1 MFLKTEEEL
10 EAINTSQIG
19 QSACGPTSVLNVLS
33 SLDYNP
39 IPDPKSL
46 LQFFP
51 ARLRDYETKSLSKYL
66 YSRAVAGTIHEEII
80 NTIEKITENS
90 IIGKFFIINQ
100 YENKEKF
107 GEWISQCFKNK
118 IALIFTENLFLEGN
132 DAWHHQMA
140 YGIKEDKIYM
150 TNPMNLISLDQMISY
165 LTTGPWMIIPKEHII
180 ERNLEEEDIKELKK
194 DRWDC
199 FSVLRRIRQLK
210 LGLFNTFNGNKCYD
224 DLMIPYGGIAGISAF
239 CRKDNENGL
248 NFIKKYTTK
257 EENIYLPIYEKYV
270 KVNRLDLN
278 ILNT

>member
-1 MFLKTEEEL
+1 MFLKTEEEM

-66 YSRAVAGTIHEEII
+66 YSRAIAGTIHEEII

-199 FSVLRRIRQLK
+199 FSVLKRIRQLK

-257 EENIYLPIYEKYV
+257 EENIYLPIYEKNIR
-270 KVNRLDLN
+270 VNRLDLN
-278 ILNT
+278 IV

>member
-1 MFLKTEEEL
+1 MFLKTLEEMEK
-10 EAINTSQIG
+10 INTSQIA

-33 SLDYNP
+33 ALDYSP
-39 IPDPKSL
+39 IPNPQSL

-80 NTIEKITENS
+80 DTIEKITNNE

-100 YENKEKF
+100 YENKDKLA
-107 GEWISQCFKNK
+107 EWISQCFKNK

-140 YGIKEDKIYM
+140 YGIKNDKIYM
-150 TNPMNLISLDQMISY
+150 TNPMNLIPVSQMISF
-165 LTTGPWMIIPKEHII
+165 LTTGPWMIIPKEHVV
-180 ERNLEEEDIKELKK
+180 ERDLDEEDIKELHKE
-194 DRWDC
+194 RWEN
-199 FSVLRRIRQLK
+199 FNVLRRVIQLK
-210 LGLFNTFNGNKCYD
+210 SGMISKFNGRKCYD

-248 NFIKKYTTK
+248 NFIKKFTTK
-257 EENIYLPIYEKYV
+257 EEDIFLPIYEKNA

-278 ILNT
+278 LI

>member
-1 MFLKTEEEL
+1 MFLKTEEEM

-199 FSVLRRIRQLK
+199 FSVLKRIRQLK

>member
-1 MFLKTEEEL
+1 MFLKTMKEMIK
-10 EAINTSQIG
+10 INTEQIG

-33 SLDYNP
+33 SLDYDP

-51 ARLRDYETKSLSKYL
+51 ARLRDYQTKSISKYL

-80 NTIEKITENS
+80 DTIEKITNNS

-100 YENKEKF
+100 YENKDKLAD
-107 GEWISQCFKNK
+107 WIGQCFKNK

-140 YGIKEDKIYM
+140 YGIKDDLIYM
-150 TNPMNLISLDQMISY
+150 TNPMDMIPVSKMISF
-165 LTTGPWMIIPKEHII
+165 LTTGPWMIIPKEHVI
-180 ERNLEEEDIKELKK
+180 ERSLDGEDEKELKK
-194 DRWDC
+194 ERWEIYG
-199 FSVLRRIRQLK
+199 VLKRVKHIK
-210 LGLFNTFNGNKCYD
+210 FGFFNTFQGQKCYD

-248 NFIKKYTTK
+248 NFINKYTTK
-257 EENIYLPIYEKYV
+257 EENIYLPIYEKNV

-278 ILNT
+278 I

>member
-1 MFLKTEEEL
+1 MFLKTEEEM

-66 YSRAVAGTIHEEII
+66 YSRAIAGTIHEEII

-180 ERNLEEEDIKELKK
+180 ERNLKEEDIKELKK

-199 FSVLRRIRQLK
+199 FSVLKRIRQLK

>member
-1 MFLKTEEEL
+1 MFLKTEEEM

-66 YSRAVAGTIHEEII
+66 YSRAIAGTIHEEII

-199 FSVLRRIRQLK
+199 FSVLKRIRQLK

>member
-1 MFLKTEEEL
+1 MFLKSSEEMEK
-10 EAINTSQIG
+10 INTRQIG

-33 SLDYNP
+33 SLDYSP
-39 IPDPKSL
+39 IPNPQSL

-51 ARLRDYETKSLSKYL
+51 ARLRDYKTKSISKYL

-80 NTIEKITENS
+80 DTIEKITNNE

-100 YENKEKF
+100 YENENKLA
-107 GEWISQCFKNK
+107 EWIGRCFQNK

-140 YGIKEDKIYM
+140 YGIKDNKIFM
-150 TNPMNLISLDQMISY
+150 TNPMDLIPVSQMIY
-165 LTTGPWMIIPKEHII
+165 FLTAGPWMIIPKEHVL
-180 ERNLEEEDIKELKK
+180 ERDINEEDIIELQK
-194 DRWDC
+194 DRWEC
-199 FSVLRRIRQLK
+199 YNVLRRIMHLK
-210 LGLFNTFNGNKCYD
+210 SGITSKFYGNKCYD

-257 EENIYLPIYEKYV
+257 EENIYLPIYEKNIR
-270 KVNRLDLN
+270 VNRLDLN
-278 ILNT
+278 IV

>member
-1 MFLKTEEEL
+1 MFLKTLEEMEK
-10 EAINTSQIG
+10 INTSQIG

-39 IPDPKSL
+39 IPNPQSL

-51 ARLRDYETKSLSKYL
+51 ARLRDYETKSISKYL

-80 NTIEKITENS
+80 DTIEKITNNE

-100 YENKEKF
+100 YENKDKLA
-107 GEWISQCFKNK
+107 EWISQCFKNK

-140 YGIKEDKIYM
+140 YGIKNDKIYM
-150 TNPMNLISLDQMISY
+150 TNPMNLIPVSQMISF
-165 LTTGPWMIIPKEHII
+165 LTTGPWMIIPREHVV
-180 ERNLEEEDIKELKK
+180 ERDLDEEDIKELQKE
-194 DRWDC
+194 RWEN
-199 FSVLRRIRQLK
+199 FNVLRRVIQLK
-210 LGLFNTFNGNKCYD
+210 SGMISKFNGRKCYD

-248 NFIKKYTTK
+248 NFIQKFTTK
-257 EENIYLPIYEKYV
+257 EEDIFLPIYEKNV

-278 ILNT
+278 LI

>member
-1 MFLKTEEEL
+1 MFLKTEEEM

-278 ILNT
+278 ILYT

>member
-1 MFLKTEEEL
+1 MFLKTLEEMEK
-10 EAINTSQIG
+10 INTSQIA

-39 IPDPKSL
+39 IPNPQSL

-51 ARLRDYETKSLSKYL
+51 ARLRDYETKSISKYL

-80 NTIEKITENS
+80 DTIEKITNNE

-100 YENKEKF
+100 YENKDKLA
-107 GEWISQCFKNK
+107 EWISQCFKNK

-140 YGIKEDKIYM
+140 YGIKNDKIYM
-150 TNPMNLISLDQMISY
+150 TNPMNLIPVSQMISF
-165 LTTGPWMIIPKEHII
+165 LTTGPWMIIPKEHVV
-180 ERNLEEEDIKELKK
+180 ERDLDEEDIKELHKE
-194 DRWDC
+194 RWEN
-199 FSVLRRIRQLK
+199 FNVLRRVIQLK
-210 LGLFNTFNGNKCYD
+210 SGMISKFNGRKCYD

-248 NFIKKYTTK
+248 NFIKKFTTK
-257 EENIYLPIYEKYV
+257 EEDIFLPIYEKNA

-278 ILNT
+278 LI

>member
-1 MFLKTEEEL
+1 MFLKTQEEMEK
-10 EAINTSQIG
+10 INTSQIG

-33 SLDYNP
+33 SLDYSP
-39 IPDPKSL
+39 IPNPQSL

-80 NTIEKITENS
+80 DTIEKITNNE

-100 YENKEKF
+100 YENKDKLT
-107 GEWISQCFKNK
+107 EWIGQCFKNQ

-140 YGIKEDKIYM
+140 YGIKKDLIYM
-150 TNPMNLISLDQMISY
+150 TNPMNLIPVSQMISF
-165 LTTGPWMIIPKEHII
+165 LTTGPWMIIPKEHIM
-180 ERNLEEEDIKELKK
+180 ERDINDEDIKELRKE
-194 DRWDC
+194 RWEN
-199 FSVLRRIRQLK
+199 FNVLRRSLQLK
-210 LGLFNTFNGNKCYD
+210 AGIKSKFNGHKCYD

-248 NFIKKYTTK
+248 NFMKKYTTK
-257 EENIYLPIYEKYV
+257 EENIFLPIYEKNV

-278 ILNT
+278 II